1 MLLVTF
7 HSGHQVG
14 AYEDDG
20 TLRTLKVLHGAP
32 DQISELRALKLVSSG
47 VLWVASGSMNTSRIV
62 AFTGSGDSYQYKHT
76 VAEFAAVNSLY
87 HPFDFTFD
95 NAGFSYVSNQ
105 DSDVVARL
113 KVAPD
118 FFSATP
124 TDVPPALP
132 PDGEFLSS
140 TFVASSN
147 GQLPNLP
154 RTCAVAPPAGLDV
167 SFDNSGKVVNSVR
180 GVLSVNGV
188 LYVADQ
194 VATLLKVYDADGRYQ
209 GSASCVP
216 GPVHLQLFE
225 QPGKQTLLVSNGT
238 EVLSGLIDPS
248 KPSNLNLQPIQGID
262 VKSVS
267 GLALAPDST
276 LFAGS
281 RVEDEPLVYKYTGFP
296 DDPVLA
302 KTFEVDA
309 PPEFLMYVDDSA

>member
-7 HSGHQVG
+7 HSGHHVG

-20 TLRTLKVLHGAP
+20 RLRTLKVLHGAP
-32 DQISELRALKLVSSG
+32 GEVSELRALKLVSTG
-47 VLWVASGSMNTSRIV
+47 VLWVASGSMSTSRVV
-62 AFTGSGDSYQYKHT
+62 AFTGSGDSYQYKNT
-76 VAEFAAVNSLY
+76 VAEFTSINSLY

-113 KVAPD
+113 KVASD
-118 FFSATP
+118 FFSAAP
-124 TDVPPALP
+124 TDFAPALP
-132 PDGEFLSS
+132 RDGEFLSS
-140 TFVASSN
+140 TFVASTN

-154 RTCAVAPPAGLDV
+154 PTCAVAPPAGLEV
-167 SFDNSGKVVNSVR
+167 SFDNTGKVVKSVR
-180 GVLSVNGV
+180 GVLCVNGV
-188 LYVADQ
+188 LYVADE
-194 VATLLKVYDADGRYQ
+194 VAASVKVYDSDGHYQ
-209 GSASCVP
+209 GGASCVP

-225 QPGKQTLLVSNGT
+225 QPARQTLLVSNGT

-248 KPSNLNLQPIQGID
+248 EPSNLKLEPIQGID

-267 GLALAPDST
+267 GLAVAPGSI

-281 RVEDEPLVYKYTGFP
+281 RVEDDPLVYKYTGFP

-302 KTFEVDA
+302 TTFKVDA
-309 PPEFLMYVDDSA
+309 APEFLMYIEEPA